1 MHQHYQNKLTLQ
13 QEQKSI
19 ENLTENRKSEDNIQL
34 LLIKKEYFDGTSLR
48 Y

>member
-19 ENLTENRKSEDNIQL
+19 ENLTENRKSEDNIQH